1 MGMRGLWAKASAASV
16 PTEMV
21 QLIVAARKID
31 LPDETAIF
39 GGTQIEVNHTHGVA
53 LSIVPD
59 VEQRDVSKAFWR
71 GLHCHAR

>member
-1 MGMRGLWAKASAASV
+1 MRGLWAKASTASV

-39 GGTQIEVNHTHGVA
+39 GEIGSRSITPMASRFPSFPT
-53 LSIVPD
+53 LS
-59 VEQRDVSKAFWR
+59 SAT
-71 GLHCHAR
+71 

>member
-1 MGMRGLWAKASAASV
+1 V
-16 PTEMV
+16 TD
-21 QLIVAARKID
+21 VAAADGSALFD

-39 GGTQIEVNHTHGVA
+39 GGTRIEVNHTHGVA

-59 VEQRDVSKAFWR
+59 VEQRYVSKAFWR

>member
-1 MGMRGLWAKASAASV
+1 MRMCGLWAKASAASV

-21 QLIVAARKID
+21 QLIVASRKID

-39 GGTQIEVNHTHGVA
+39 WGTGIEVNHTHGVA

-59 VEQRDVSKAFWR
+59 VEQCDVSNAFWW